1 MNQPPH
7 QPPPPASRQRT
18 LIIVLSAVAAILLVA
33 VIAVVAVAVNSDD
46 SGTDNTAAASGEGRV
61 YGPPAPAEPALD
73 ENGNRV
79 CWRGDAD
86 DAGKPVW
93 DKKDSKQ
100 PQGVLMLT
108 DAYDLPTSHDQLAE
122 LEVGVDGMSS
132 LFTGLP
138 FLGLTQLQDKTIG
151 VVSHKPYA
159 DWEESTLAVVDPQS
173 GDVVGQFDAG
183 NAESAPTRFDLAARY
198 DWGYHRIE
206 TSNDQ
211 IQLPAA
217 SAGTEDSMR
226 YAISVMPDVFDEGTY
241 WVLLRGSSDLY
252 RAELFVSNNWR
263 SMGDAFGDTSQCGT
277 L

>member
-1 MNQPPH
+1 MSNQLWH
-7 QPPPPASRQRT
+7 QPPPSSGSRNRT
-18 LIIVLSAVAAILLVA
+18 LIIVLSAVAAVLLVA
-33 VIAVVAVAVNSDD
+33 VIAVIAVAVSSGD
-46 SGTDNTAAASGEGRV
+46 SSTDSTAASGDRV

-93 DKKDSKQ
+93 DKDSKKQ

-108 DAYDLPTSHDQLAE
+108 DVYDLPTSHDQLTE
-122 LEVGVDGMSS
+122 LEVGVGGMSS

-159 DWEESTLAVVDPQS
+159 DGEESTLAVVDPQS

-217 SAGTEDSMR
+217 SAGTEESMR

-263 SMGDAFGDTSQCGT
+263 SMGDSFGDTSQCGT